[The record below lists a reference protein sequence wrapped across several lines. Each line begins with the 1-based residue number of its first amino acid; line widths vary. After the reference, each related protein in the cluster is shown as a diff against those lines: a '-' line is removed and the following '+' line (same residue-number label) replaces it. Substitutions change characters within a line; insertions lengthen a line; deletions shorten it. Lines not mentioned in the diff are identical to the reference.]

1 MLPVVAFRYLD
12 TRKKV
17 TTLWLPNTRS
27 TAQTSDT
34 FVRGVRTDA
43 LIVQET
49 KTQCL
54 ERLFGVRLFFQVLFE
69 DIKGIPVMVLHADR
83 TENRTHGTCCTAL
96 FPNDFPDVPG
106 GDAQPQYCA
115 FFSFNGFNIYRIWV
129 IHQSLSYLGD

>member
-1 MLPVVAFRYLD
+1 MQWYREGCYRGVAFRDLN

-27 TAQTSDT
+27 IAQTRDT
-34 FVRGVRTDA
+34 FVRGVRTNDPV
-43 LIVQET
+43 VQKT
-49 KTQCL
+49 KMQCL
-54 ERLFGVRLFFQVLFE
+54 ERLFAVRLFFQVLFE

-106 GDAQPQYCA
+106 GDAQP
-115 FFSFNGFNIYRIWV
+115 
-129 IHQSLSYLGD
+129 